1 MKKPSKVTIK
11 TPIEKLN
18 KNETIEHYN
27 AVLLEDIK
35 SKMELVIEGMEITK
49 ESIHKEVSEF
59 RCETNQRFDM
69 IEGIVREHSGQ
80 LQNIEATLADHGR
93 QLADHGRQLADHGRQ
108 LTDHGRQLTDHGR
121 QLTDHG
127 GRLDRIETKVDKIGE
142 RLDNHETR
150 ITTLETAR
158 L

>member
-93 QLADHGRQLADHGRQ
+93 QLADHGKQ

>member
-49 ESIHKEVSEF
+49 EFIHKEVSEF

-93 QLADHGRQLADHGRQ
+93 QLADHGKQ

>member
-93 QLADHGRQLADHGRQ
+93 QLADHGRQL
-108 LTDHGRQLTDHGR
+108 TDHGRQLTDHGR

>member
-18 KNETIEHYN
+18 KNEAIEHYN

-93 QLADHGRQLADHGRQ
+93 QLADHGRQL
-108 LTDHGRQLTDHGR
+108 TDHGR

>member
-93 QLADHGRQLADHGRQ
+93 QLADHGRQL
-108 LTDHGRQLTDHGR
+108 TDHGR